1 MAHSTPLRVLFW
13 GTRSTF
19 SGAIFHA
26 LQSAGVDICALF
38 MHAPSAPWQSD
49 LHPRRVAPFA
59 FPPYG
64 QANAD
69 NGNAHLAI
77 SLDLA
82 TAPESTL
89 IAGSRQSDAPVY
101 DIFSLQ
107 TPELPALIRR
117 LQPHVA
123 CVACF
128 PQRIPSDLLHL
139 PRHGFLNVHP
149 SLLPA
154 HRGPAP
160 LFWIFRNG
168 TQATAGGVT
177 IHHMD
182 ARFDTGPMAAQVAV
196 ALADGISGPEAE
208 QRCTQKGG
216 ELLVQVLQALAAG
229 NLVSQ
234 PQPAG
239 GSYQSWPQTTDFR
252 LDTNW
257 SARRAFNFM
266 CGVAEWGTPFAVEAA
281 GETIHLRRAI
291 AYDAGQKLSTP
302 VRYIDTSLVELQFS
316 PGVLVAQQ

>member
-1 MAHSTPLRVLFW
+1 MAHPTPLRILFW

-19 SGAIFHA
+19 SGAIFRA
-26 LQSAGVDICALF
+26 LQSAGVDVCALF
-38 MHAPSAPWQSD
+38 IHAPPAPWQSD
-49 LHPRRVAPFA
+49 LQPRRVAPFP
-59 FPPYG
+59 FPQYE
-64 QANAD
+64 QAAA
-69 NGNAHLAI
+69 GNTNTHLAI

-82 TAPESTL
+82 TATEPTFVAET
-89 IAGSRQSDAPVY
+89 RQLGAPVY

-117 LQPHVA
+117 LHPDVA

-128 PQRIPSDLLHL
+128 PQRIPSGLLRL
-139 PRHGFLNVHP
+139 PRHGFFNVHP

-182 ARFDTGPMAAQVAV
+182 ARFDTGLMAAQAAV

-216 ELLVQVLQALAAG
+216 ELLGQVLDALAAG
-229 NLVSQ
+229 NLVSR

-239 GSYQSWPQTTDFR
+239 GSYQSWPQTKDFR

-266 CGVAEWGTPFAVEAA
+266 CGVAEWGTPFAVETA
-281 GETIHLRRAI
+281 GEIIHLQRAI
-291 AYDAGQKLSTP
+291 AYDADQKLPAP
-302 VRYIDTSLVELQFS
+302 VRHIDTSLVELQFS
-316 PGVLVAQQ
+316 PGVLVAQK